1 MQGNGKGTFRRVF
14 PDGKDP
20 PAQAG
25 TGEEVA
31 TKKTLVVVEHSPR
44 DHEGVG
50 SHPAWGCAFFFFL
63 FYLSFTI
70 NHSVLGPS
78 TRRISMNDAK
88 ITKIPSWAA
97 RVKTGLIS
105 SDWCLIIL
113 LYF

>member
-1 MQGNGKGTFRRVF
+1 MEKTPQPKLVPGKRWER
-14 PDGKDP
+14 KNHII
-20 PAQAG
+20 
-25 TGEEVA
+25 
-31 TKKTLVVVEHSPR
+31 VVDHSPR

-88 ITKIPSWAA
+88 ITKIHSWAA